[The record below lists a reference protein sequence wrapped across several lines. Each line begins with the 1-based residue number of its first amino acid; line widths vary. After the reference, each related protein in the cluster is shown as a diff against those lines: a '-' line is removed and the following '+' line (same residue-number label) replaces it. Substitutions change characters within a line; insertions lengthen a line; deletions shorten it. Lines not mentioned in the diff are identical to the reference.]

1 MELTAELKD
10 FIEEDVPKFYPH
22 LLPFISIK
30 VLEASDRVLMQFEQ
44 GLQTKA
50 VLDLQRPG
58 RSVSAL
64 APDYV
69 QVMFKSSVREVAS

>member
-50 VLDLQRPG
+50 VKDLQRPG

-69 QVMFKSSVREVAS
+69 QVMFKSSVRVVAS